1 MIKYIRCIIYNFFFL
16 ILSIILK
23 FGFIY
28 CVKFKLSLMKT
39 FYPKIFIIQIKS
51 LLLNLLLFFLILKE
65 DDNNGYTV
73 NKLN

>member
-1 MIKYIRCIIYNFFFL
+1 LGLYI
-16 ILSIILK
+16 
-23 FGFIY
+23 
-28 CVKFKLSLMKT
+28 VKFKLSLMKT
-39 FYPKIFIIQIKS
+39 FYLKIFIIQIKS